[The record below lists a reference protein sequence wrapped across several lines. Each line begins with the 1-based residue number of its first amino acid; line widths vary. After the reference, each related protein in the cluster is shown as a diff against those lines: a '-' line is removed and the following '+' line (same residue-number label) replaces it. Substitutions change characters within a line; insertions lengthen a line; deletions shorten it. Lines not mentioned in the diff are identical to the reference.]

1 MVKKFWNDCWV
12 LIIIALVIIGLFS
25 GQGLILGLSVMSL
38 VVVFVAWLWNK
49 VSLENVEYIRV
60 IPQKRVFI
68 GETVPFSVELHNK
81 KPIPLP
87 RIDTVDDIP
96 SALNLNGPDIR
107 PSSTVDAVSMT
118 HSASISAYQRTAW
131 EYSVQAKKRGFHRLG
146 SVNIYGGDIF
156 GLFDS
161 KKTIATRD
169 YILVYPQIL
178 KLPDLGMPESR
189 PFGEKITNLNI
200 YQDISWNRGIRT
212 YEKGDSLNTVDWK
225 YTAKKSELMVKT
237 FESTSKSDVIL
248 AVSVETSSKVWEG
261 YFPVNLERVVAASAS
276 IANYC
281 TEEGFNLG
289 FFSNGTPVL
298 SDLPMRIP
306 ASQSE
311 DQLKVIL
318 ETLATIGP
326 ISSGPMSENL
336 NKWYRN
342 FPFGSTV
349 VVVTSFITDQLLAS
363 LRNISKFGCRV
374 VLINVA
380 NEPSYSAADNILIY
394 ELGTHF
400 SEMESKGEFVP
411 I

>member
-189 PFGEKITNLNI
+189 PLGEKITNLNI

-261 YFPVNLERVVAASAS
+261 YSPVNLERVVAASAS

-281 TEEGFNLG
+281 SEEGFNLG

>member
-1 MVKKFWNDCWV
+1 MVKRVWNDCWV
-12 LIIIALVIIGLFS
+12 LIIIALVIIGIFS

-68 GETVPFSVELHNK
+68 GETVPFFIELHNK

-281 TEEGFNLG
+281 SGEGFNLG

>member
-1 MVKKFWNDCWV
+1 MVKKFWKDCWV

-261 YFPVNLERVVAASAS
+261 YSPVNLERVVAASAS

-281 TEEGFNLG
+281 SEEGFNLG

>member
-49 VSLENVEYIRV
+49 ASLENVEYIRV

-261 YFPVNLERVVAASAS
+261 YSPVNLERVVAASAS

-281 TEEGFNLG
+281 SGEGFNLG

>member
-25 GQGLILGLSVMSL
+25 GQGLILGLSAMSL

-189 PFGEKITNLNI
+189 PLGEKITNLTI

-261 YFPVNLERVVAASAS
+261 YSPVNLERVVAASAS

-281 TEEGFNLG
+281 SEEGFNLG

>member
-1 MVKKFWNDCWV
+1 MVKKFWNDCWI
-12 LIIIALVIIGLFS
+12 LIIIALAIIGIFS
-25 GQGLILGLSVMSL
+25 GQGLILALSVMSL

-261 YFPVNLERVVAASAS
+261 YSPVNLERVVAASAS

-281 TEEGFNLG
+281 SGEGFNLG

>member
-1 MVKKFWNDCWV
+1 MVKNFWNDCWV
-12 LIIIALVIIGLFS
+12 LIIIALVIIGIFS

-38 VVVFVAWLWNK
+38 VVVLIAWLWNK

-68 GETVPFSVELHNK
+68 GDTVPFSVELHNK

-107 PSSTVDAVSMT
+107 PSSSLDAVSMM
-118 HSASISAYQRTAW
+118 HSASVSAYQKIAW
-131 EYSVQAKKRGFHRLG
+131 KYSVQAKRRGFHRLG
-146 SVNIYGGDIF
+146 SVNISGGDIF

-161 KKTIATRD
+161 KKTISTRD

-178 KLPDLGMPESR
+178 NLPDLGIPESR
-189 PFGEKITNLNI
+189 PLGEKITGLNI
-200 YQDISWNRGIRT
+200 YRDISWNRGIRT
-212 YEKGDSLNTVDWK
+212 YEKGDPLNTVDWK

-261 YFPVNLERVVAASAS
+261 YSAVNLERVVAASAS
-276 IANYC
+276 IASYC
-281 TEEGFNLG
+281 SEEGFNLG

-311 DQLKVIL
+311 DQLRLIL

-336 NKWYRN
+336 NKWYKN

-349 VVVTSFITDQLLAS
+349 VVVTSFITDQLLDS
-363 LRNISKFGCRV
+363 LRNIAKFGCGV
-374 VLINVA
+374 ILINVA
-380 NEPSYSAADNILIY
+380 DEPSYSTADYILKY
-394 ELGTHF
+394 ELGAHF
-400 SEMESKGEFVP
+400 SRMESKGEFKP

>member
-49 VSLENVEYIRV
+49 ASLENVEYIRV

-248 AVSVETSSKVWEG
+248 AVSVETSLKVWEG
-261 YFPVNLERVVAASAS
+261 YSPVNLERVVAASAS

-281 TEEGFNLG
+281 SGEGFNLG

>member
-261 YFPVNLERVVAASAS
+261 YSPVNLERVVAASAS

>member
-1 MVKKFWNDCWV
+1 MVKKFWNDCWI
-12 LIIIALVIIGLFS
+12 LIIIALVIIGIFS

-107 PSSTVDAVSMT
+107 PSSSVDAVSMT
-118 HSASISAYQRTAW
+118 HSASISAYQKTAW

-189 PFGEKITNLNI
+189 PLGEKITNLNI
-200 YQDISWNRGIRT
+200 YQDIFWNRGIRT
-212 YEKGDSLNTVDWK
+212 YEKGDPLNTVDWK

-261 YFPVNLERVVAASAS
+261 YSPVNLERVVAASAS
-276 IANYC
+276 IASYC
-281 TEEGFNLG
+281 SEEGFNLG

-336 NKWYRN
+336 NNWYKN

-349 VVVTSFITDQLLAS
+349 VVVTSFITDQLMVS

-380 NEPSYSAADNILIY
+380 NEPSYSTADNILKY

-400 SEMESKGEFVP
+400 SGMESKGEFVP

>member
-1 MVKKFWNDCWV
+1 MVKKFWNDCWI
-12 LIIIALVIIGLFS
+12 LIIIALVIIGIFS

-107 PSSTVDAVSMT
+107 PSSSVDAVSMT
-118 HSASISAYQRTAW
+118 HSASISAYQKTAW

-189 PFGEKITNLNI
+189 PLGEKITNLNI
-200 YQDISWNRGIRT
+200 YQDIFWNRGIRT

-261 YFPVNLERVVAASAS
+261 YSPVNLERVVAASAS
-276 IANYC
+276 VANYC
-281 TEEGFNLG
+281 SGEGFNLG

-306 ASQSE
+306 ASQSK

-336 NKWYRN
+336 NKWYRK

-349 VVVTSFITDQLLAS
+349 VVVTSFITEQLLPS
-363 LRNISKFGCRV
+363 LENISKFGCRV

-380 NEPSYSAADNILIY
+380 YEPLYSATDNILKY

>member
-1 MVKKFWNDCWV
+1 MVKKFWNDCWI
-12 LIIIALVIIGLFS
+12 LIIIALVIIGIFS

-107 PSSTVDAVSMT
+107 PSSSVDAVSMT
-118 HSASISAYQRTAW
+118 HSASISAYQKTAW

-189 PFGEKITNLNI
+189 PLGEKITNLNI
-200 YQDISWNRGIRT
+200 YQDIFWNRGIRT

-261 YFPVNLERVVAASAS
+261 YSPVNLERVVAASAS
-276 IANYC
+276 VANYC
-281 TEEGFNLG
+281 SGEGFNLG

-306 ASQSE
+306 ASQSK

-336 NKWYRN
+336 NKWYRK

-349 VVVTSFITDQLLAS
+349 VVVTSFITEQLLTS
-363 LRNISKFGCRV
+363 LENISKFGCRV
-374 VLINVA
+374 VLFNVA
-380 NEPSYSAADNILIY
+380 NEPLYSATDNILKY

>member
-189 PFGEKITNLNI
+189 PLGEKITNLTI

-261 YFPVNLERVVAASAS
+261 YSPVNLERVVAASAS

-281 TEEGFNLG
+281 SEEGFNLG

>member
-1 MVKKFWNDCWV
+1 MVKKFWKDCWV

-189 PFGEKITNLNI
+189 PLGEKITNLTI

-261 YFPVNLERVVAASAS
+261 YSPVNLERVVAASAS

-281 TEEGFNLG
+281 SEEGFNLG

>member
-1 MVKKFWNDCWV
+1 
-12 LIIIALVIIGLFS
+12 
-25 GQGLILGLSVMSL
+25 MSL

-189 PFGEKITNLNI
+189 PLGEKITNLTI

-261 YFPVNLERVVAASAS
+261 YSPVNLERVVAASAS

-281 TEEGFNLG
+281 SEEGFNLG

>member
-1 MVKKFWNDCWV
+1 MVKRVWNDCWV
-12 LIIIALVIIGLFS
+12 LIIIALVIIGIFS

-68 GETVPFSVELHNK
+68 GETVPFFIELHNK

-107 PSSTVDAVSMT
+107 PSSSLHAVSMM
-118 HSASISAYQRTAW
+118 HSASVSAYQKTVW
-131 EYSVQAKKRGFHRLG
+131 EYSVQAKRRGFHRLG
-146 SVNIYGGDIF
+146 SVKISGGDIF

-161 KKTIATRD
+161 KKTISTRD

-178 KLPDLGMPESR
+178 KLPALGMPETR
-189 PFGEKITNLNI
+189 PLGEKITNLNI
-200 YQDISWNRGIRT
+200 YQDIFWNRGIRT
-212 YEKGDSLNTVDWK
+212 YERGDPLNTVDWK
-225 YTAKKSELMVKT
+225 NTAKKSELMVKT

-261 YFPVNLERVVAASAS
+261 YSAVNLERVVAASAS
-276 IANYC
+276 IASYC
-281 TEEGFNLG
+281 SEEGFNLG

-336 NKWYRN
+336 NKWYKN
-342 FPFGSTV
+342 FPFGSTA
-349 VVVTSFITDQLLAS
+349 VVVTSYITDQLLDS

-380 NEPSYSAADNILIY
+380 DEPSYSTEDDILKY

-400 SEMESKGEFVP
+400 SRMESKGEFVP

>member
-1 MVKKFWNDCWV
+1 MVKTFWNDCWV
-12 LIIIALVIIGLFS
+12 LIIIALVIIGIFS

-38 VVVFVAWLWNK
+38 VVVFTAWLWNK

-68 GETVPFSVELHNK
+68 GETISFSVELHNK

-96 SALNLNGPDIR
+96 IALNLNGPDIR
-107 PSSTVDAVSMT
+107 PSSSRDAVSMM
-118 HSASISAYQRTAW
+118 HSASVSAYQKTTW

-146 SVNIYGGDIF
+146 SVNISGGDIF
-156 GLFDS
+156 GLFNS
-161 KKTIATRD
+161 KKTISSRD
-169 YILVYPQIL
+169 YILVYPQVL
-178 KLPDLGMPESR
+178 KLPDLGMPESK
-189 PFGEKITNLNI
+189 PLGEKITDLNI

-212 YEKGDSLNTVDWK
+212 YEKGDPLNTVDWK
-225 YTAKKSELMVKT
+225 YTAKKSELMIKT

-261 YFPVNLERVVAASAS
+261 YSAVNLERVVAASAS
-276 IANYC
+276 IASYC
-281 TEEGFNLG
+281 SEEGFNLG

-306 ASQSE
+306 ASQSK
-311 DQLKVIL
+311 DQLRVIL

-336 NKWYRN
+336 NKWYKK

-349 VVVTSFITDQLLAS
+349 VVVTSFITDQLLDS
-363 LRNISKFGCRV
+363 LRNITKFGCRI
-374 VLINVA
+374 VLINVSD
-380 NEPSYSAADNILIY
+380 EPSYGAWDNILKY
-394 ELGTHF
+394 ELGAHF
-400 SEMESKGEFVP
+400 SRMESKGEFIP

>member
-1 MVKKFWNDCWV
+1 MVKKVWNDCWV
-12 LIIIALVIIGLFS
+12 LIIIALVIIGIFS

-68 GETVPFSVELHNK
+68 GETVPFSIELHNK

-107 PSSTVDAVSMT
+107 PSSVLHAVSMM
-118 HSASISAYQRTAW
+118 HSASVSAYQKTVW
-131 EYSVQAKKRGFHRLG
+131 EYSVQAKRRGFHRLG
-146 SVNIYGGDIF
+146 SVKISGGDIF

-161 KKTIATRD
+161 KKTIPTRD

-178 KLPDLGMPESR
+178 KLPALGMPESR
-189 PFGEKITNLNI
+189 PLGEKITNLNI
-200 YQDISWNRGIRT
+200 YQDVSWNRGIRT
-212 YEKGDSLNTVDWK
+212 YERGDPLNTVDWK

-237 FESTSKSDVIL
+237 FESTSKSNVIL

-261 YFPVNLERVVAASAS
+261 YSAVNLERVVAASAS
-276 IANYC
+276 IASYC
-281 TEEGFNLG
+281 SEEGFNLG

-336 NKWYRN
+336 NKWYKN
-342 FPFGSTV
+342 FPFGSTA
-349 VVVTSFITDQLLAS
+349 VVVTSFITDQLLDS

-380 NEPSYSAADNILIY
+380 DEPSYSTVDNILIY

-400 SEMESKGEFVP
+400 SRMESKGEFVP

>member
-1 MVKKFWNDCWV
+1 MVKKFWNDCWI
-12 LIIIALVIIGLFS
+12 LIIIALVIIGIFS

-96 SALNLNGPDIR
+96 NALNLNGPDIR
-107 PSSTVDAVSMT
+107 PSSSVDAVSMT
-118 HSASISAYQRTAW
+118 HSASISAYQKTAW

-189 PFGEKITNLNI
+189 PLGEKITNLNI
-200 YQDISWNRGIRT
+200 YQDIFWNRGIRT

-261 YFPVNLERVVAASAS
+261 YSPVNLERVVAASAS
-276 IANYC
+276 VANYC
-281 TEEGFNLG
+281 SGEGFNLG

-306 ASQSE
+306 ASQSK

-336 NKWYRN
+336 NKWYRK

-349 VVVTSFITDQLLAS
+349 VVVTSFITEQLLTS
-363 LRNISKFGCRV
+363 LENISKFGCRV

-380 NEPSYSAADNILIY
+380 NEPLYSATDNILKY

>member
-1 MVKKFWNDCWV
+1 MVKNFWNDCWV
-12 LIIIALVIIGLFS
+12 LIIIALVIIGIFS

-38 VVVFVAWLWNK
+38 VVVLIAWLWNK

-248 AVSVETSSKVWEG
+248 AVSVETSLKVWEG
-261 YFPVNLERVVAASAS
+261 YSPVNLERVVAASAS

-281 TEEGFNLG
+281 SGEGFNLG

>member
-225 YTAKKSELMVKT
+225 
-237 FESTSKSDVIL
+237 
-248 AVSVETSSKVWEG
+248 
-261 YFPVNLERVVAASAS
+261 
-276 IANYC
+276 
-281 TEEGFNLG
+281 
-289 FFSNGTPVL
+289 
-298 SDLPMRIP
+298 
-306 ASQSE
+306 
-311 DQLKVIL
+311 
-318 ETLATIGP
+318 
-326 ISSGPMSENL
+326 
-336 NKWYRN
+336 
-342 FPFGSTV
+342 
-349 VVVTSFITDQLLAS
+349 
-363 LRNISKFGCRV
+363 
-374 VLINVA
+374 
-380 NEPSYSAADNILIY
+380 
-394 ELGTHF
+394 
-400 SEMESKGEFVP
+400 
-411 I
+411 

>member
-49 VSLENVEYIRV
+49 ASLENVEYIRV

-261 YFPVNLERVVAASAS
+261 YSPVNLERVVAASAS
-276 IANYC
+276 VANYC
-281 TEEGFNLG
+281 SGEGFNLG

-306 ASQSE
+306 ASQSK

>member
-1 MVKKFWNDCWV
+1 MVKKFWKDCWV

-25 GQGLILGLSVMSL
+25 GQGLILGLSAMSL

-189 PFGEKITNLNI
+189 PLGEKITNLTI

-261 YFPVNLERVVAASAS
+261 YSPVNLERVVAASAS

-281 TEEGFNLG
+281 SEEGFNLG

>member
-189 PFGEKITNLNI
+189 PLGEKITNLTI

-237 FESTSKSDVIL
+237 FESTSKSDMIL

-261 YFPVNLERVVAASAS
+261 YSPVNLERVVAASAS

-281 TEEGFNLG
+281 SEEGFNLG

>member
-248 AVSVETSSKVWEG
+248 AVSVETSLKVWEG
-261 YFPVNLERVVAASAS
+261 YSPVNLERVVAASAS

-281 TEEGFNLG
+281 SGEGFNLG